1 MLTGTPA
8 DLDRKVFRRRWGI
21 LQDPDLDRRGPAPAA
36 AQGTAGG
43 AQHRV
48 GHCGDTVVYS
58 TGGPEAWDTA
68 SAGD

>member
-1 MLTGTPA
+1 MP
-8 DLDRKVFRRRWGI
+8 RKSPSITHRRRWGI

-48 GHCGDTVVYS
+48 GHCGDTRKKNII
-58 TGGPEAWDTA
+58 TCLQRLRGWHAA
-68 SAGD
+68 A